1 MQLTQID
8 GHGDEDLTRRGFI
21 HMRASLHGI
30 DRFFMKCRR
39 MVMML
44 ERPIPSAANAGRLW
58 HGYTAYNPRVLQKL
72 LDIYRIY
79 YNYCEVGE
87 DKKTPAMRLG
97 LAKGPV
103 KVEQIIY
110 FGSPGGITPNG
121 QHSNKGPYSNSRV
134 PVL

>member
-1 MQLTQID
+1 LQLTQID

-58 HGYTAYNPRVLQKL
+58 HGYTAYYPRVLQKL

-79 YNYCEVGE
+79 YNYYDDGRTRRRRRCASGS
-87 DKKTPAMRLG
+87 R
-97 LAKGPV
+97 KG
-103 KVEQIIY
+103 
-110 FGSPGGITPNG
+110 
-121 QHSNKGPYSNSRV
+121 R
-134 PVL
+134 